1 MLLCFKRDF
10 VAFQHLLIDRCAARP
25 VQFIAQK
32 LIGWAGCGTK
42 SAVNT
47 GAQELSASSA
57 RAFCRI
63 SSVNWV
69 CIACSSEFRVH
80 ATGVK
85 HAARVE
91 LLFKLLVMT
100 E

>member
-1 MLLCFKRDF
+1 M
-10 VAFQHLLIDRCAARP
+10 
-25 VQFIAQK
+25 
-32 LIGWAGCGTK
+32 
-42 SAVNT
+42 NT
-47 GAQELSASSA
+47 GAQDAVGFQ

-63 SSVNWV
+63 SSVNRV
-69 CIACSSEFRVH
+69 CIACSSKFRVH

-91 LLFKLLVMT
+91 LLFKLLVIA